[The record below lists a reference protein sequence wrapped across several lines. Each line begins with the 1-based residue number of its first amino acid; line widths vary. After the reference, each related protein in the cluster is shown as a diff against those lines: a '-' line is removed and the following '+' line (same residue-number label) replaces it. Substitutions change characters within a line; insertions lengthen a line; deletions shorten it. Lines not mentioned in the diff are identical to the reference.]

1 MCDRNSI
8 YGTNVE
14 TYVVDGKILSRQYF
28 DKNFEEIAQDDRR
41 MTAKNY
47 TDFLPIL
54 GMGEFEI
61 TGISSQKSQGDI
73 NLVELLVNDSSG
85 KDLPT
90 HISDI
95 VRKFEVEIDNDL
107 RKIVSIK
114 TTSNDFA
121 VDGKVTYKTDHIV
134 APRADVSVT
143 GETMGMQT
151 MLMDLANNGLLEY
164 SVQTESAAYY
174 YDQNKDLGSVKPNL
188 RVVKPNVENSVS
200 CYVDLSYSEGITCNE
215 SEKKVRGHVLNL
227 ITLLADGETTY
238 CVTPEPKVGVIIN
251 DYEEHIGKVGITI
264 SNNNRNPRKSLDY
277 RGEIT
282 IDRTTGAY
290 TTQIDYS
297 GREYC
302 FRGNVSDTTLVNYTD
317 SVLQGI
323 N

>member
-1 MCDRNSI
+1 MTHQSYGSAQKITTEKSIGKTSEEFLQNTNTTSKTYTVSDINNLFEALKTESEFSYIGTMTVGIDGCKIINNITIKVNSGNSYAKIAASYPDTLSQQMCDRNSI

-143 GETMGMQT
+143 GETMGM
-151 MLMDLANNGLLEY
+151 
-164 SVQTESAAYY
+164 
-174 YDQNKDLGSVKPNL
+174 
-188 RVVKPNVENSVS
+188 
-200 CYVDLSYSEGITCNE
+200 
-215 SEKKVRGHVLNL
+215 
-227 ITLLADGETTY
+227 
-238 CVTPEPKVGVIIN
+238 
-251 DYEEHIGKVGITI
+251 
-264 SNNNRNPRKSLDY
+264 
-277 RGEIT
+277 
-282 IDRTTGAY
+282 
-290 TTQIDYS
+290 
-297 GREYC
+297 
-302 FRGNVSDTTLVNYTD
+302 
-317 SVLQGI
+317 
-323 N
+323 